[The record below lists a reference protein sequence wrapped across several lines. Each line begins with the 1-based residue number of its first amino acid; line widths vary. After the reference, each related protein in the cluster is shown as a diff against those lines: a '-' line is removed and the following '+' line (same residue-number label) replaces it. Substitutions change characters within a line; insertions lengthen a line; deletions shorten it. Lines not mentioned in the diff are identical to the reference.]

1 MISRRRKS
9 AFGRKSMPL
18 LSRTPH
24 GLKRKKLVLI
34 LTESRETEPNYFDA
48 LKNEDRVKAGFKVN
62 IKRTGDC
69 PDKVV
74 RRAIE
79 LQEEEELRDSEG
91 IFTYDQ
97 IWCVL
102 DMEGPENLK
111 SMNEAIGLAQKNN
124 IRLCLSNPCF
134 EIWLLSHFVREG
146 RYYRNAKA
154 VEQRL
159 NKSWP
164 DHTGQKYDK
173 SAPRIYN
180 MISGL
185 TDQAIQN
192 AQWVR
197 EEHHKNKKSPFDCN
211 SSTEVYRLVK
221 FLLGRD

>member
-18 LSRTPH
+18 FSRAPH

-34 LTESRETEPNYFDA
+34 LTESRETEPSYFDA
-48 LKNEDRVKAGFKVN
+48 LKNEDSVKAIFKVN

-69 PDKVV
+69 PDKVL

-79 LQEEEELRDSEG
+79 LQEEQELRDSEG
-91 IFTYDQ
+91 IFAYDQ
-97 IWCVL
+97 VWCVL
-102 DMEGPENLK
+102 DVEGPENLK
-111 SMNEAIGLAQKNN
+111 SMNEAIDLAQKNN

-134 EIWLLSHFVREG
+134 EIWFLSHFVREG
-146 RYYRNAKA
+146 RYYRSAKA

-159 NKSWP
+159 NKPWH
-164 DHTGQKYDK
+164 DRIGQEYDK
-173 SAPRIYN
+173 TDARIYD
-180 MISGL
+180 MISDL

-197 EEHHKNKKSPFDCN
+197 EEHHKDKKNPLDCN

-221 FLLGRD
+221 FLLGWD

>member
-24 GLKRKKLVLI
+24 GLKTKKLVLI
-34 LTESRETEPNYFDA
+34 LTESRETEPNYFEA
-48 LKNEDRVKAGFKVN
+48 LKNEDSIKAGFKVN
-62 IKRTGDC
+62 IKRTGDS

-79 LQEEEELRDSEG
+79 LKEEEELRDSEG

-102 DMEGPENLK
+102 DVEGPENLK
-111 SMNEAIGLAQKNN
+111 SITEAIDLAQKNN
-124 IRLCLSNPCF
+124 IYLCLSNPCF

-146 RYYRNAKA
+146 RYYRSAKA

-159 NKSWP
+159 NKSWR
-164 DHTGQKYDK
+164 DHTGQEYDK
-173 SAPRIYN
+173 SAPRIYD

-197 EEHHKNKKSPFDCN
+197 EEHHKNRKNPLDCN

-221 FLLGRD
+221 FLLSRD